1 MIGVEVK
8 SRKQLNSWS
17 CGPASLRTIFHFYGV
32 NVSEQELIDDGD
44 IGEEGTGFQ
53 TMRMLA
59 RKHNFSFYSAHK
71 GTLNDIKKWLSLNTP
86 ILICYQHHELTPNGN
101 NGHYSV
107 VYGIDN
113 YFVHIA
119 DPSNYFEGDLK
130 KFTGPKKITIEKFL
144 NHWWELDHGTKV
156 KRWYAI
162 IKPSKKK
169 NEN

>member
-1 MIGVEVK
+1 MINIEVK
-8 SRKQLNSWS
+8 ARKQKTNYT

-59 RKHNFSFYSAHK
+59 RKNKFSFYSAHK
-71 GTLNDIKKWLSLNTP
+71 GNLESIKKWLSRNIP
-86 ILICYQHHELTPNGN
+86 ILVCYQEGEPNGD
-101 NGHYSV
+101 NGHYAV
-107 VYGIDN
+107 LHGIDEK
-113 YFVHIA
+113 FIHIA
-119 DPSNYFEGDLK
+119 DPSNYFEGDMK
-130 KFTGPKKITIEKFL
+130 KFTEPRKITIEKFL

-162 IKPSKKK
+162 IRPKKK
-169 NEN
+169 